1 MKDKQQGLRN
11 MSESRVPAIMDW
23 SLVDERLTFTD
34 EDAYRTARELA
45 RMEGILA
52 GISSGTAVFAALQVA
67 RRERRGGIRVPRHRH
82 NTCKGYSL
90 RSTTPYGFWSGVTR
104 RGRPRPVARKS
115 PSVST

>member
-1 MKDKQQGLRN
+1 MKHKRQGLPN

-23 SLVDERLTFTD
+23 SLVDERLTVTD

-67 RRERRGGIRVPRHRH
+67 RRERRGGIRIPCPRR
-82 NTCKGYSL
+82 NTCIINC
-90 RSTTPYGFWSGVTR
+90 SGWWRR
-104 RGRPRPVARKS
+104 RGCCPVLR
-115 PSVST
+115 